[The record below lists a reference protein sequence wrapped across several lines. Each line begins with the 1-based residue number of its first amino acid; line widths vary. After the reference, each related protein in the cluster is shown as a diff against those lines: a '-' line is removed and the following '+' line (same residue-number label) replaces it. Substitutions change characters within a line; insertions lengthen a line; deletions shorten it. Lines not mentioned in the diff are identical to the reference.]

1 MNVLL
6 FPGQGSQYAGIA
18 TIINEKKLFLAQEIL
33 QDDSFAETIIKGT
46 EETLRDTYYSQLS
59 IFLASVSKL
68 EQFSENIDYALG
80 HSLGEYTALYA
91 CGVFSFEDAVKVI
104 QKRAILMKK
113 NLKGSMW
120 AVITQESI
128 KEFLHNSLVIANFN
142 SKEQY
147 ILSGLEEDFLIFKEN
162 IAHLKAR
169 IIPLKV
175 AGAFHSPFMKEASQ
189 EFENFLINQTFNSL
203 QIPYVSNVTAKIY
216 HHLDKKEFIDLLTKQ
231 LYSSVLWCQSI
242 LNFDESH
249 HFIEIG
255 PSTVLTNLMKKIYPE
270 AISYSYEGVL

>member
-1 MNVLL
+1 MNILL

-18 TIINEKKLFLAQEIL
+18 NIIDKKKLFLAQEIL
-33 QDDSFAETIIKGT
+33 QDYSFAETIINGT

-59 IFLASVSKL
+59 IFLASVSRL
-68 EQFSENIDYALG
+68 EKFSENIDYALG
-80 HSLGEYTALYA
+80 HSLGEYSALYA
-91 CGVFSFEDAVKVI
+91 CGVFSFEDAVKII
-104 QKRAILMKK
+104 QKRATLMKA

-120 AVITQESI
+120 AVITQEPI
-128 KEFLHNSLVIANFN
+128 EKFLYKSLVIANFN

-147 ILSGLEEDFLIFKEN
+147 ILSGLEEDFFIFKQN
-162 IAHLKAR
+162 IEHLKTR

-175 AGAFHSPFMKEASQ
+175 AGAFHSPFMKESSQ
-189 EFENFLINQTFNSL
+189 EFEKFLINQTFNAL

-216 HHLDKKEFIDLLTKQ
+216 HHLETKECIDLLTKQ
-231 LYSSVLWCQSI
+231 LYSSVLWYQSI
-242 LNFDESH
+242 LNFEKSC